1 MKKHKFKIELRDV
14 NQKPKKLRKKMITPG
29 NLFGPQRDSQAIK
42 FDKKKFEE
50 LYYQIGESG
59 IAYLQVEDKEVP
71 AMIEEVQRD
80 PVSDLPLHVSF
91 KAIDLTEK
99 IRADIPIRFE
109 GEFEVPEAVLVRVRD
124 EIEVEALPTDLP
136 EEFVVDLDQLEEIGQ
151 AITLEELDFDP
162 DKVELIV
169 GEEGITAPIV
179 LVQEMEEEEEEPEEI
194 ETEIIGEEEEE
205 LVEGEEGI
213 EVEPTAGEEEPTVQ
227 DGQE

>member
-1 MKKHKFKIELRDV
+1 MKKYKFKIQLRDV
-14 NQKPKKLRKKMITPG
+14 NQKPKKLRKKMIIPG
-29 NLFGPQRDSQAIK
+29 NLFGPQIDSQAIRFNK
-42 FDKKKFEE
+42 RKFEE

-59 IAYLQVEDKEVP
+59 IAYLQMENKEVP

-151 AITLEELDFDP
+151 AITLEELDFDS

-169 GEEGITAPIV
+169 GEEGMTAPIV
-179 LVQEMEEEEEEPEEI
+179 LVQEMEEEEEEPEVI
-194 ETEIIGEEEEE
+194 ETEIIGEEKEEH
-205 LVEGEEGI
+205 VEGEEGA
-213 EVEPTAGEEEPTVQ
+213 EVEPTAGGEEPTSE
-227 DGQE
+227 DSQE